1 MCGGQSTRMG
11 SDKGLM
17 KQGNLTWTEVA
28 VAKLRSLG
36 IPVVV
41 SVNRKQVD
49 TYSKT
54 FSLNEL
60 IVDDENILVGGPL
73 HGLMSVHC
81 QFPGEDLCVIACDMV
96 NLEETALQNL
106 VAAHNQN
113 DFDAYVFTTIE
124 RVQPLCGIYTSGGLK
139 RIHVLNLQQ
148 QLKKN
153 SMMYVLECLNTKYIS
168 ADALIESFT
177 NFNSL
182 EDISI
187 RRMSCSFRYFKNV
200 NDIRE

>member
-1 MCGGQSTRMG
+1 MSGGQSTRMG

-28 VAKLRSLG
+28 VSKFSSLA

-49 TYSKT
+49 FYSKT
-54 FSLNEL
+54 FSLNAL
-60 IVDDENILVGGPL
+60 IVDDDNILVGGPL
-73 HGLMSVHC
+73 LGLMSVHC
-81 QFPGEDLCVIACDMV
+81 QFPGEDLLVIACDMV
-96 NLEETALQNL
+96 NLEETALRNL
-106 VAAHNQN
+106 VGAYHQN

-124 RVQPLCGIYTSGGLK
+124 KVQPLCGIYTSGGLK
-139 RIHVLNLQQ
+139 RIYDLNLQK

-153 SMMYVLECLNTKYIS
+153 SMMYVLECLNTKYIL
-168 ADALIESFT
+168 ADAWIDSFT
-177 NFNSL
+177 NFNSF

-187 RRMSCSFRYFKNV
+187 YRVS
-200 NDIRE
+200 